1 MEENKNIIGEEKVNL
16 MFDCLLIQTV
26 QRGITYEEFL
36 EINSDD
42 IFFGEFQQLS
52 SWNQKY
58 GYKFNVYND
67 HLINNKFSKFH
78 NKKHFHLD
86 NNEKNVHLKL
96 DFDGNILESIGEI
109 DKKVYK
115 VLKKFLQQESVS
127 KELNQLWDKN
137 NSTNE

>member
-1 MEENKNIIGEEKVNL
+1 MKENKNIIGEEKLNL

-26 QRGITYEEFL
+26 QRGITYEEFFK
-36 EINSDD
+36 IDSGDV
-42 IFFGEFQQLS
+42 FFGEFQQLS

-58 GYKFNVYND
+58 GYKFSVYND
-67 HLINNKFSKFH
+67 HLIN

-109 DKKVYK
+109 DKKVHK
-115 VLKKFLQQESVS
+115 VLKNFLQQESVY
-127 KELNQLWDKN
+127 KELNQLWGKN